1 MAKYCADCTYFNVKD
16 KKAPGF
22 CKCSKVKKHVL
33 ANNPRCDKFDEAYT
47 RGWYDR
53 EKLYDDAKET
63 MNKPSGDKSSIGSSL
78 ALAIALVI
86 LAIIVN
92 IFMK

>member
-33 ANNPRCDKFDEAYT
+33 ANNPRCEKFDEAYT
-47 RGWYDR
+47 RKWYDR

-63 MNKPSGDKSSIGSSL
+63 MNKPSSDKSSIGSSL
-78 ALAIALVI
+78 AFAVFLII
-86 LAIIVN
+86 LAVIVN